1 MTTKQIADL
10 RAYIRELTNAGQHQA
25 ASILESLLNDHP

>member
-10 RAYIRELTNAGQHQA
+10 RSYIRELTNQGQHQA
-25 ASILESLLNDHP
+25 AAILESLLHS